1 MPIEKVFAIR
11 GTPSDI
17 YAALQRD
24 IGSASAHEGDAFD
37 VVRRERDHLLELRV
51 NIGGVPSYLTY
62 TIEAKEDHA
71 EVTAA
76 LVPYGWRWVLFQMAT
91 LGMRRSAMEMVLV
104 QGLAN
109 LKSEVEGDTTEQEF
123 GDEAEG
129 GAGSSDEV

>member
-11 GTPSDI
+11 GTPTDI

-71 EVTAA
+71 EVTAS

-109 LKSEVEGDTTEQEF
+109 LKAEVEGDVE
-123 GDEAEG
+123 EAPLDDQDDND
-129 GAGSSDEV
+129 GASSGA

>member
-11 GTPSDI
+11 GSPGDI

-37 VVRRERDHLLELRV
+37 VVRRERDRLLELRV
-51 NIGGVPSYLTY
+51 TLGGVPSYLTY
-62 TIEAKEDHA
+62 TIEAKDDHA
-71 EVTAA
+71 EVTAS

-91 LGMRRSAMEMVLV
+91 LGMRRNAMEMVLV

-109 LKSEVEGDTTEQEF
+109 LKAEVEGDFEE
-123 GDEAEG
+123 EAED
-129 GAGSSDEV
+129 SEVEDADT